1 MGLIALTLYNKK
13 LRFFWRETGLL
24 RLFIGAE
31 VPNPVHL
38 LVVVN
43 PDMIS
48 EPTKGRVWPGRL
60 ALLCRP
66 KGRSRPTA
74 KAAVDTF

>member
-24 RLFIGAE
+24 RLFIRAE

-43 PDMIS
+43 RDVAGES
-48 EPTKGRVWPGRL
+48 AKGRVWPGRL

-66 KGRSRPTA
+66 KGRSRPAT
-74 KAAVDTF
+74 KAAVDAF